1 MSVLQPLYYPGGR
14 YTAGTDRKLLA
25 SLIASESDGTRVT
38 GVIPSYEGT
47 KSMKVTAN
55 SSNMTITIQP
65 GLCVIPDLATQSA
78 DSPGLYLA
86 GVDTSVETVDM
97 ETNSTG
103 SLRTDSLYAVV
114 DDTPYTI
121 VTKVLTSNK
130 ATITTATAHG
140 FKAGQTVVITGVDN
154 VFDGTYVI
162 LGGADVPTTY
172 AFTYARTHANVTST
186 NVRATVYGP
195 AVVGT
200 STVTGLT
207 ITNKALT
214 SNIAT
219 LTTGTTAH
227 GFDAGTIVTIR
238 GVDSVFDGTYQVI
251 GTPGTYTFD
260 YSKIADDVASTAITS
275 SYSSIAIARVPFA
288 IKVEK
293 ASGTTLTG
301 KTKIKLAEVDVP
313 GSSATAI
320 PAANVRDFR
329 YFVSV
334 NGGIHY
340 YDGTSSATAPAA
352 KPGRLRYDTSANK
365 LELYDGTDA
374 TWRVLYSTTNNSHAD
389 FDKDASTTAIH
400 HTLGTGANQAAAGD
414 HSHTSVAATGAYG
427 TITNSAYIDAT
438 IPANTTTLDQAWSGK
453 SAAGGTFTTSTSGRV
468 LINMSALMYTYNT
481 DKVSIISVRIGTGGT
496 IDGGTQALAQSTS
509 GKNSIRM
516 EGGST
521 ANIAVRTGISF
532 VLGLTANTLYNA
544 CFYYYNSDTVPVPL
558 NDAYIE
564 FIPIP

>member
-55 SSNMTITIQP
+55 GSNMTITIQP
-65 GLCVIPDLATQSA
+65 GLCLVPDLATQSA

-103 SLRTDSLYAVV
+103 STRTDSIFAVV

-172 AFTYARTHANVTST
+172 AFTYARTHANVPST

-195 AVVGT
+195 PVTGGGT
-200 STVTGLT
+200 STVSSFTL
-207 ITNKALT
+207 TNKVLA
-214 SNIAT
+214 SNVAT
-219 LTTGTTAH
+219 LTTSGSHT
-227 GFDAGTIVTIR
+227 FDAGTIVTVR

-251 GTPGTYTFD
+251 DATSTTFT

-293 ASGTTLTG
+293 ASGTTLSG
-301 KTKIKLAEVDVP
+301 KTKTKLAEVDVP

-320 PAANVRDFR
+320 PVGNVRDFR

-389 FDKDASTTAIH
+389 FDKDVSTTAIH

-453 SAAGGTFTTSTSGRV
+453 TAAGGTFTTSTSGRV

-481 DKVSIISVRIGTGGT
+481 DKVTILSVRVGTGGT
-496 IDGGTQALAQSTS
+496 IDGGTAALAQSTS

-521 ANIAVRTGISF
+521 TNIAVRTGVSF
-532 VLGLTANTLYNA
+532 VLSLTANTLYNA
-544 CFYYYNSDTVPVPL
+544 CFYYYNSDTIAVPI
-558 NDAYIE
+558 NDAYLE
-564 FIPIP
+564 FVPIP